1 MAKNLSFFSSGKLL
15 ITSEYAVID
24 GACALAV
31 PTKLGQSMTVI
42 DNKEPGIHWIAKDVD
57 GNIWFEDHFHVNDF
71 QSTLQT
77 NETTSRL
84 QQTLLTARELNPDFL
99 VNPTGSVV
107 ETQLNFSKDWGLGSS
122 STLVNNVAQ
131 WANVNPFYIQQKVFG
146 GSGYDIACAQKYNP
160 ITYQLIDQQ
169 PTVADVAF
177 TPPFHEHLFFV
188 YMNKKQNSR
197 TSIQNHYRGVS
208 DGVRNALTA
217 LTKRFVKTQNASEFQ
232 TLMLAHESIIS
243 KLIGIPPVQE
253 TTFSDYEGVVK
264 SLGAW
269 GGDFVLACGPK
280 TSKAYFSAKGYAVCV
295 PYSELISHAT

>member
-42 DNKEPGIHWIAKDVD
+42 NNKEPGIHWIAKDVD
-57 GNIWFEDHFHVNDF
+57 GNIWFEDHFLVNDF

-77 NETTSRL
+77 NETSSRL
-84 QQTLLTARELNPDFL
+84 QQILLAARELNPDFL
-99 VNPTGSVV
+99 VNPTGFVV

-146 GSGYDIACAQKYNP
+146 GSGYDIACAQKHNP
-160 ITYQLIDQQ
+160 ITYQLIDQK
-169 PTVADVAF
+169 PTVIDVAF
-177 TPPFHEHLFFV
+177 APPFHEHLFFV

-208 DGVRNALTA
+208 DEVRNTLNA

-232 TLMLAHESIIS
+232 TLMLTHESIIS
-243 KLIGIPPVQE
+243 KMIGIPPVQE

-280 TSKAYFSAKGYAVCV
+280 TSKAYFSTKGYAVCI

>member
-1 MAKNLSFFSSGKLL
+1 MAKKLSFFSSGKLL

-42 DNKEPGIHWIAKDVD
+42 DNKEPGIHWIAKNVD
-57 GNIWFEDHFHVNDF
+57 GNIWFEDHFLVNDF

-77 NETTSRL
+77 NETSSRL
-84 QQTLLTARELNPDFL
+84 QQILLAARELNPDFL
-99 VNPTGSVV
+99 VNPTGFVV

-146 GSGYDIACAQKYNP
+146 GSGYDIACAQKHNP
-160 ITYQLIDQQ
+160 ITYQLIDQK
-169 PTVADVAF
+169 PTVIDVAF
-177 TPPFHEHLFFV
+177 APSFHEHLFFV

-208 DGVRNALTA
+208 DEVRNALNA

-280 TSKAYFSAKGYAVCV
+280 TSKAYFSTKGYAVCI
-295 PYSELISHAT
+295 PYSKLISHAT

>member
-1 MAKNLSFFSSGKLL
+1 MAKKLSFFSSGKLL

-24 GACALAV
+24 GACALAL

-42 DNKEPGIHWIAKDVD
+42 DHKEPEIHWIAKDVN
-57 GNIWFEDHFHVNDF
+57 GNIWFEDHFRVSDF
-71 QSTLQT
+71 QSSLQI

-84 QQTLLTARELNPDFL
+84 QQILLIARELNPDFL
-99 VNPTGSVV
+99 VNPTGFIV
-107 ETQLNFSKDWGLGSS
+107 ETQLDFSKDWGLGSS

-131 WANVNPFYIQQKVFG
+131 WAKVNPFYIQQKVFG
-146 GSGYDIACAQKYNP
+146 GSGYDIACAQKHNP
-160 ITYQLIDQQ
+160 ITYQLIDQK
-169 PTVADVAF
+169 PTVVDVAF
-177 TPPFHEHLFFV
+177 APPFYEHLFFV

-208 DGVRNALTA
+208 DEVRSALNALT
-217 LTKRFVKTQNASEFQ
+217 TRFVKAQKASEFQ

-243 KLIGIPPVQE
+243 KLIDMPPVQQ
-253 TTFSDYEGVVK
+253 TTFSDYKGVVK

-269 GGDFVLACGPK
+269 GGDFILACGPK
-280 TSKAYFSAKGYAVCV
+280 NSKAYFTKKGYAVCV

>member
-42 DNKEPGIHWIAKDVD
+42 DNKELGIHWVAKDVD

-71 QSTLQT
+71 RSTLQT

-84 QQTLLTARELNPDFL
+84 QQILLVARELNPDFL
-99 VNPTGSVV
+99 VNSTGFVV
-107 ETQLNFSKDWGLGSS
+107 ETQLGFSKDWGLGSS

-146 GSGYDIACAQKYNP
+146 GSGYDIACAQKHNP
-160 ITYQLIDQQ
+160 ITYQLVNQL
-169 PTVADVAF
+169 PTVLDVAF
-177 TPPFHEHLFFV
+177 APPFQEHLFFV
-188 YMNKKQNSR
+188 YMNQKQNSR

-208 DGVRNALTA
+208 DEVRNALNA
-217 LTKRFVKTQNASEFQ
+217 LTKRFLKTQSASEFQ

-243 KLIGIPPVQE
+243 KLIGIPPVQQ
-253 TTFSDYEGVVK
+253 TVFSDYEGVVK

-280 TSKAYFSAKGYAVCV
+280 NSKVYFTEKGHKVCM

>member
-42 DNKEPGIHWIAKDVD
+42 NNKEPGIHWIAKDVD
-57 GNIWFEDHFHVNDF
+57 GNIWFEDHFLVNDF

-77 NETTSRL
+77 TETSSRL
-84 QQTLLTARELNPDFL
+84 QQILLAARELNPDFL
-99 VNPTGSVV
+99 VNPTGFVV
-107 ETQLNFSKDWGLGSS
+107 ETQLNFSKNWGLGSS

-146 GSGYDIACAQKYNP
+146 GSGYDIACAQKHNP
-160 ITYQLIDQQ
+160 ITYQLIDQK
-169 PTVADVAF
+169 PTVIDVAF
-177 TPPFHEHLFFV
+177 APPFHEHLFFV

-208 DGVRNALTA
+208 DEVRNTLNA

-232 TLMLAHESIIS
+232 TLVLAHESIIS

-280 TSKAYFSAKGYAVCV
+280 TSKAYFSTKGYTVCIL
-295 PYSELISHAT
+295 YSELISHAT

>member
-42 DNKEPGIHWIAKDVD
+42 DNKEPGVHWIAKDVD

-84 QQTLLTARELNPDFL
+84 QQILLAALELNPDFL
-99 VNPTGSVV
+99 INPTGFVV
-107 ETQLNFSKDWGLGSS
+107 ETQLGFSKDWGLGSS

-146 GSGYDIACAQKYNP
+146 GSGYDIACAQKHNP
-160 ITYQLIDQQ
+160 ITYQLIDQK
-169 PTVADVAF
+169 PTVIDVAF
-177 TPPFHEHLFFV
+177 APPFHEHLFFV

-208 DGVRNALTA
+208 DEVRNTLNA

-269 GGDFVLACGPK
+269 EGDFVLACGPK
-280 TSKAYFSAKGYAVCV
+280 TSKAYFSTKGYTVCIL
-295 PYSELISHAT
+295 YSELISHAT

>member
-42 DNKEPGIHWIAKDVD
+42 DNKEPGVHWIAKDVD

-77 NETTSRL
+77 NETTFRL
-84 QQTLLTARELNPDFL
+84 QQILLAALELNPDFL
-99 VNPTGSVV
+99 INPTGFVV
-107 ETQLNFSKDWGLGSS
+107 ETQLGFSKDWGLGSS

-146 GSGYDIACAQKYNP
+146 GSGYDIACAQKHNP
-160 ITYQLIDQQ
+160 ITYQRTDQK
-169 PTVADVAF
+169 PTVEDVAF
-177 TPPFHEHLFFV
+177 APPFHEHLFFV
-188 YMNKKQNSR
+188 YMKKKQNSR

-208 DGVRNALTA
+208 DEVRNALNA
-217 LTKRFVKTQNASEFQ
+217 LTNRFVKTQNASEFQ
-232 TLMLAHESIIS
+232 TLMLTHESIIS
-243 KLIGIPPVQE
+243 KMIGIPPVQE

-280 TSKAYFSAKGYAVCV
+280 TSKAYFSTKGYAVCI